1 MEVLVL
7 IGFVLFLW
15 LMILNQEAKETIDR
29 TKEAEFYRD
38 LVEKLYP
45 LTEEE
50 VKTHEKIVR
59 SQIDEEN

>member
-15 LMILNQEAKETIDR
+15 LMFRYQEAKEVIDR
-29 TKEAEFYRD
+29 TKEANFYRD
-38 LVEKLYP
+38 LEKLYP

-59 SQIDEEN
+59 GQINEEN